1 MDFVMAGVSS
11 IVGGMSRH
19 TVLDAIVQFD
29 SNFVKRWLV
38 RDNLLTY
45 FFHLLPK
52 LLTYSYVE
60 LLDGMARIYPTCN
73 ATTGNRSHVSSAAPL
88 LGVLNPGRFID

>member
-11 IVGGMSRH
+11 VVGGLSRH

-38 RDNLLTY
+38 SDT
-45 FFHLLPK
+45 
-52 LLTYSYVE
+52 
-60 LLDGMARIYPTCN
+60 
-73 ATTGNRSHVSSAAPL
+73 
-88 LGVLNPGRFID
+88 

>member
-45 FFHLLPK
+45 FFHLLHA
-52 LLTYSYVE
+52 LSRTYCALTS
-60 LLDGMARIYPTCN
+60 MFAI
-73 ATTGNRSHVSSAAPL
+73 
-88 LGVLNPGRFID
+88 